1 MGKNMKHIPYFQG
14 EAVLLCKDYKENYL
28 LDTHS
33 KLFGKFQDDLF
44 SKEKVFSYHNSCE
57 NYCYIYFYLI
67 KVTIKSYLILLH
79 CLMMLKREG
88 KNFWQTQL

>member
-14 EAVLLCKDYKENYL
+14 EAVLLCKDYKPNYL

-44 SKEKVFSYHNSCE
+44 SKEKE
-57 NYCYIYFYLI
+57 YLVPTI
-67 KVTIKSYLILLH
+67 LVRITVTSISIS
-79 CLMMLKREG
+79 
-88 KNFWQTQL
+88 